1 MKCSLS
7 AVTALY
13 CSLAEVRPLPSRG
26 DTRWSSKG
34 LFIWGLQEEQSE
46 LGRTGDENL
55 PNQKETANGM
65 PHASGVSSECRR
77 RLAGQT
83 RTVS

>member
-1 MKCSLS
+1 MKCRLR
-7 AVTALY
+7 AVTASY
-13 CSLAEVRPLPSRG
+13 CSLAE

-34 LFIWGLQEEQSE
+34 LLLWGLQEEQSD

-55 PNQKETANGM
+55 PNQKEMANGM
-65 PHASGVSSECRR
+65 PHATGVSSECTR

-83 RTVS
+83 RTVP